1 MRYRAEPEAD
11 LCPCRCSRHRHPAG
25 IPPGG
30 IGGRLIRQALDAAK
44 AFGLH
49 RVELTVRENNVVAIQ
64 LYKKFGFAVEGLQ
77 RKQIWSR
84 ASTKTWC

>member
-1 MRYRAEPEAD
+1 M
-11 LCPCRCSRHRHPAG
+11 
-25 IPPGG
+25 
-30 IGGRLIRQALDAAK
+30 IRQALNAAK

-77 RKQIWSR
+77 RKRILVEGVYENLVLMGLLLFTFLPAR
-84 ASTKTWC
+84 AGHSATPKVFLRVHRD

>member
-1 MRYRAEPEAD
+1 MTMSVFSASPSLPEF
-11 LCPCRCSRHRHPAG
+11 RRQ
-25 IPPGG
+25 G

-77 RKQIWSR
+77 RKRIWSR